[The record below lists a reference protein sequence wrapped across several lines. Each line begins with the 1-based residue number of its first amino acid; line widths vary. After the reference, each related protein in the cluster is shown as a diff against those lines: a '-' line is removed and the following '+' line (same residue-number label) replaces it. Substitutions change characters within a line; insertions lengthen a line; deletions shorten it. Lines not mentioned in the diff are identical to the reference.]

1 MTVVSQM
8 THDICD
14 TSITNDRADNYDISD
29 PSPTNDTADIYH
41 KHDLYITEMESG
53 GGMLQGT

>member
-1 MTVVSQM
+1 M